1 MTLAATLMAFD
12 EAALAALANKGI
24 VRRAARD
31 VEEGKASV
39 SGWEGE
45 TAIVSADGET
55 VHIDARGP
63 AKARCTCPAPGTCR
77 HQIAA
82 VLLLQQQGEA
92 APAEDVASSP
102 SAEIAALPEDAMI
115 RFAGRAGWRA
125 AQEIAANGGEISEAG
140 AALAV
145 RLNGEDVEIR
155 YLRGL
160 GIEGMVSK
168 ASPARRKALHTA
180 ALILVRQAAG
190 VAISEGPAEAAKAPA
205 SIDEAFLDDVRGA
218 LADAC
223 RNGLALVPLTLEER
237 LFSLSVSSRAD
248 SLPRLSAMLRSI
260 AHMLRQ
266 RRTRDFRFD
275 PDACLGAIAAAHALV
290 RALPA
295 AKDPERR
302 AGLIGTVRQAYEE
315 VGPLHLYG
323 AGGETWRA
331 EGGARGAVAY
341 FYDPA
346 GDRWRTAS
354 MARGAGQD
362 PFFDPRHAFAS
373 EAIWGGQ
380 TLAGLS
386 RAEIRFDHV
395 AGSLGGRLSTSTAS
409 SPEIVGAT
417 KLSPDWACAFDRWDL
432 LAERL
437 RARLVGSLTAPA
449 AAQEPVILWPRRTG
463 RPWFD
468 DLTQQLRWPLED
480 RGGQWLAVSLDHD
493 PDRPAHHLDQL
504 ASAVLRPG
512 FSGAVIAI
520 ASVVGAAFELRPMAL
535 FGEDGVSLLDF
546 QEPGTQKRSFSDFL
560 QKYSRRNISAPV
572 ASAKPAGI
580 LVVEKAAAEL
590 TGIAETG
597 CRAISRS
604 GRQRLAEIG
613 ADAERIGLRT
623 VAESLALVAGASDA
637 LANQVLISRYIVDQ
651 TRLRL
656 TVLPTLRP

>member
-1 MTLAATLMAFD
+1 MTLAAILMAFD

-31 VEEGKASV
+31 VEEGKASI

-55 VHIDARGP
+55 VRIDARGP
-63 AKARCTCPAPGTCR
+63 AKASCTCPAPGTCR
-77 HQIAA
+77 HRIAA
-82 VLLLQQQGEA
+82 VLLLQQQKEEV
-92 APAEDVASSP
+92 PEEDAVP
-102 SAEIAALPEDAMI
+102 NLTAEIAALPEDVMI
-115 RFAGRAGWRA
+115 RFAGRAAWRA
-125 AQEIAANGGEISEAG
+125 AQEIAANGGEVSDAG
-140 AALAV
+140 ATLV
-145 RLNGEDVEIR
+145 ITLHGEDVEIR

-168 ASPARRKALHTA
+168 ASSARRKALHAA
-180 ALILVRQAAG
+180 ALILARQAAG
-190 VAISEGPAEAAKAPA
+190 VAVSELSAEAEKTPA
-205 SIDEAFLDDVRGA
+205 SIDEAFLGEVRDA

-223 RNGLALVPLTLEER
+223 RNGLTLAPLTLEER
-237 LFSLSVSSRAD
+237 LFTLSVSSRAD
-248 SLPRLSAMLRSI
+248 SLPRLSAMLRGI
-260 AHMLRQ
+260 ARMLRE

-275 PDACLGAIAAAHALV
+275 PDACLGAIAAADALA

-295 AKDPERR
+295 VSDPERR
-302 AGLIGTVRQAYEE
+302 AGLIGTVRQTYDE

-346 GDRWRTAS
+346 CDRWFTAS

-380 TLAGLS
+380 TLAGVS
-386 RAEIRFDHV
+386 RAEFRFDSV
-395 AGSLGGRLSTSTAS
+395 AGSPGGRLSTSAAS
-409 SPEIVGAT
+409 SPEISGAT
-417 KLSPDWACAFDRWDL
+417 MLSPDWACAFDRWDM

-437 RARLVGSLTAPA
+437 RTRLVGSLAAPA
-449 AAQEPVILWPRRTG
+449 AAQEPVVLWPRRTG

-468 DLTQQLRWPLED
+468 DLAQQLHWPLED
-480 RGGQWLAVSLDHD
+480 RGGQWLAVSLGND
-493 PDRPAHHLDQL
+493 PDRPAHLDHL
-504 ASAVLRPG
+504 ASAVFRPG

-520 ASVVGAAFELRPMAL
+520 ASVAGAAFELRPMAL
-535 FGEDGVSLLDF
+535 FDEDGVRSLDF
-546 QEPGTQKRSFSDFL
+546 QEPSTPKRSFSDFL
-560 QKYSRRNISAPV
+560 QIYSRRNRSAPV
-572 ASAKPAGI
+572 PYAKPAGI
-580 LVVEKAAAEL
+580 SFVENAATEL

-604 GRQRLAEIG
+604 GSQRLAEIG
-613 ADAERIGLRT
+613 AQAERIGLRT
-623 VAESLALVAGASDA
+623 VAETLALVAVASGS
-637 LANQVLISRYIVDQ
+637 LASQVLISRYIVDQ

-656 TVLPTLRP
+656 AVLPMLRL